1 MLGLIKRHRARK
13 EAAERW
19 EKLGDELQNNVDNA
33 MLELWKDNL
42 ENRKLLSDLEK
53 KHNSIRRNIR

>member
-1 MLGLIKRHRARK
+1 MGLFRRHKERK
-13 EAAERW
+13 EAAARW
-19 EKLGDELQNNVDNA
+19 GKLGDELQKNVDNA

>member
-1 MLGLIKRHRARK
+1 MGLFRRHKERK

-53 KHNSIRRNIR
+53 KHNSIIRNIR

>member
-1 MLGLIKRHRARK
+1 MRLFRRHKERK
-13 EAAERW
+13 EAAARW
-19 EKLGDELQNNVDNA
+19 EKLGDELQKNVDNA

-53 KHNSIRRNIR
+53 KLKK

>member
-1 MLGLIKRHRARK
+1 MGLFRRHKERK

-33 MLELWKDNL
+33 MVELWKQTL
-42 ENRKLLSDLEK
+42 ENKKFLEELEK

>member
-1 MLGLIKRHRARK
+1 MLGLIKRHKARK

-33 MLELWKDNL
+33 MKELWKQNL
-42 ENRKLLSDLEK
+42 ENRKLLAELDT
-53 KHNSIRRNIR
+53 KHNSIIRNI

>member
-1 MLGLIKRHRARK
+1 MVLFRRHKERK

-33 MLELWKDNL
+33 MMELWKQTL
-42 ENRKLLSDLEK
+42 ENKKFLEELEK

>member
-1 MLGLIKRHRARK
+1 MGLFRRHKERK

-33 MLELWKDNL
+33 MLELWKDTL
-42 ENRKLLSDLEK
+42 ENKKLLEELEK

>member
-1 MLGLIKRHRARK
+1 MGLFRRHKERK

-33 MLELWKDNL
+33 TMELWKQTL
-42 ENRKLLSDLEK
+42 ENKKFLEELEK

>member
-1 MLGLIKRHRARK
+1 MLGLIKRHKARK

-33 MLELWKDNL
+33 MTALWKQNL
-42 ENRKLLSDLEK
+42 ENRKLLAELEA
-53 KHNSIRRNIR
+53 KHNQKN

>member
-1 MLGLIKRHRARK
+1 MGLFRRHKERK

-33 MLELWKDNL
+33 MMELWKQTL
-42 ENRKLLSDLEK
+42 ENKKFLEELEK

>member
-1 MLGLIKRHRARK
+1 MGLFRRHKDHK

-19 EKLGDELQNNVDNA
+19 EKLGEELQNKVDNA

-53 KHNSIRRNIR
+53 KLKK

>member
-1 MLGLIKRHRARK
+1 MLGLFRRHKERK

-53 KHNSIRRNIR
+53 KHNSIIRNVK

>member
-1 MLGLIKRHRARK
+1 MGLFRRHKERK
-13 EAAERW
+13 EAE
-19 EKLGDELQNNVDNA
+19 ELQNKVDNA

>member
-1 MLGLIKRHRARK
+1 MGLFRRHKDHK

-19 EKLGDELQNNVDNA
+19 EKLGEELQNKVDNA